1 MDIFLLPKLIILGIL
16 IVIIGYAIGIKYI
29 EWGFNRGA
37 EMERK
42 DPYLFLNRINISIAD
57 TRKLNSFTRESV
69 ETLIKGCRTLKV
81 QIYENKRY
89 MDEKQI
95 KIANSYSND
104 LDDMLETYNRYLSL
118 MVEDRVY
125 KIQELI

>member
-1 MDIFLLPKLIILGIL
+1 
-16 IVIIGYAIGIKYI
+16 
-29 EWGFNRGA
+29 
-37 EMERK
+37 
-42 DPYLFLNRINISIAD
+42 
-57 TRKLNSFTRESV
+57 
-69 ETLIKGCRTLKV
+69 
-81 QIYENKRY
+81 

-95 KIANSYSND
+95 KIANSYSKD